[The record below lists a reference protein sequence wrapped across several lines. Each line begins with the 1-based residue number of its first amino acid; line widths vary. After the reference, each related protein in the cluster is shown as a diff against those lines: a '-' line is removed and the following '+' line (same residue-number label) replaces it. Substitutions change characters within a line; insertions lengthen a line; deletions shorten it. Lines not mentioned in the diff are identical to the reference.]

1 MPSDSNR
8 CCTRRSLLGAA
19 SLFLAPAGAGSR
31 AGLWA
36 SSTGQAPPGAGKL
49 AESRKKKRV
58 FSCPAPRLEDFRRF
72 AGQAAQLGATHVV
85 ISDLPKSRWQWELDR
100 SDPYPNWGM
109 LMPTL
114 FKIIVPPELKP
125 FLPADYADKNLAI
138 IKSRVALLKELGL
151 QAAFSGKEP
160 AWLPEAVYRAHPD
173 WRGPRCEHPRRARKP
188 YYAPCIDRPEVLRL
202 YRQAIAELCRH
213 APIESFSFLTND
225 SGGGICWSVSLYPGQ
240 NGPSWCQSRSYA
252 SRVVGFLSAIQ
263 AGARD
268 AGLEADVSLYYGSGV
283 ISQTEVNSVLP
294 SLEPGQSINQ
304 QTREGRQPYRTI
316 GYTFYDNGVG
326 PVLGIPQVGRIAE
339 QLDLAQRDAAA
350 HASFSFA
357 LPEWPCYLPLI
368 RTYRQK
374 PPAGIL
380 GQMQAIRAL
389 AAELAG
395 EAHADAF
402 MEILLRIDRAVQ
414 IVRSIG
420 PDPVLLVGTVNQR
433 WLTRPLVPFPMEL
446 TSEEKDY
453 YRRFQFQANSEEE
466 AADLM
471 NLQGFEMI
479 NGYSGSL
486 LAAGWLE
493 QALGLLR
500 AAAEDLGRMPAPAN
514 KGEASDFLVGL
525 APRVKAL
532 IACCRNAKN
541 VIQYQDILDR
551 TDYRRPPREQNIYPM
566 DGDQLLRE
574 IQIVT
579 RQEIDNTSE
588 LISLLE
594 STRVPLLETAT
605 VAEEEDIFLFGPDLG
620 EQLRKKADT
629 MLRHQLD
636 VHRLYRRRQG

>member
-1 MPSDSNR
+1 MASDATGR
-8 CCTRRSLLGAA
+8 WTRRSLLGTA
-19 SLFLAPAGAGSR
+19 SLLFAPSVLDPR

-36 SSTGQAPPGAGKL
+36 SGKSQALPAAGELSKIQ
-49 AESRKKKRV
+49 KKRV
-58 FSCPAPRLEDFRRF
+58 FSCPTSRLEDFRRF
-72 AGQAAQLGATHVV
+72 ANQAAQLGATHVV
-85 ISDLPKSRWQWELDR
+85 ISDLPKSRWQWDLDR

-114 FKIIVPPELKP
+114 FKVIVPPELKP
-125 FLPADYADKNLAI
+125 FLPADYAAKNLTI
-138 IKSRVALLKELGL
+138 IQSRVAVLKELGL
-151 QAAFSGKEP
+151 KAAFSGKEP

-188 YYAPCIDRPEVLRL
+188 YYAPCIDQPEVLRL
-202 YRQAIAELCRH
+202 YRQAVAELCRH
-213 APIESFSFLTND
+213 APIESFSLLTND

-240 NGPSWCQSRSYA
+240 NGPSWCQNRSYA

-263 AGARD
+263 AGARE
-268 AGLEADVSLYYGSGV
+268 AGLETDVALYYGSGV

-304 QTREGRQPYRTI
+304 QSREGRQPYRTI

-339 QLDLAQRDAAA
+339 QLDLAQRDAGA
-350 HASFSFA
+350 HASVSLA
-357 LPEWPCYLPLI
+357 LPEWPCYQPLI
-368 RTYRQK
+368 RTYRQR
-374 PPAGIL
+374 PPTGIL

-395 EAHADAF
+395 EPRADAF
-402 MEILLRIDRAVQ
+402 TEILVRIDRAVQ

-420 PDPVLLVGTVNQR
+420 PDPILLVGTVNQR

-446 TSEEKDY
+446 TADERDY
-453 YRRFQFQANSEEE
+453 YRRFQFQANSEAE

-493 QALGLLR
+493 QALVLLR
-500 AAAEDLGRMPAPAN
+500 SAVEDLGKLPPVSGN
-514 KGEASDFLVGL
+514 GEKPEFLAAL
-525 APRVKAL
+525 APRVRAL
-532 IACCRNAKN
+532 IACCRNAKH

-551 TDYRRPPREQNIYPM
+551 TDYERPPTEQNFYPM

-574 IQIVT
+574 IQVIT
-579 RQEIDNTSE
+579 RQEIDNTNE
-588 LISLLE
+588 LIA
-594 STRVPLLETAT
+594 LLETARVPLFET
-605 VAEEEDIFLFGPDLG
+605 APTAEEEDIFLFGPNLV

-636 VHRLYRRRQG
+636 GHRLYRRRQG